1 METFIGQGP
10 TPGMGPGG
18 GRPTLA
24 LTASG
29 LRIAGGDGLNGGA
42 AADSFLL
49 DISFISILLSSNSGF
64 DFSLSTA
71 PRPSGILAVWAETV
85 IGSILVGRDSS
96 GNCMPDF
103 ALFSAFAGTVESENS
118 VAAPQLP
125 PLVGS

>member
-10 TPGMGPGG
+10 TPGMVPGG

-24 LTASG
+24 ASG

-49 DISFISILLSSNSGF
+49 DISLISMLLSSKSGF
-64 DFSLSTA
+64 DFSLSTL
-71 PRPSGILAVWAETV
+71 PRPSGTLAVWAETV
-85 IGSILVGRDSS
+85 IGSILVGRSS

-103 ALFSAFAGTVESENS
+103 AVFSAFVGTVESENS
-118 VAAPQLP
+118 VPALQLP
-125 PLVGS
+125 PLIGS